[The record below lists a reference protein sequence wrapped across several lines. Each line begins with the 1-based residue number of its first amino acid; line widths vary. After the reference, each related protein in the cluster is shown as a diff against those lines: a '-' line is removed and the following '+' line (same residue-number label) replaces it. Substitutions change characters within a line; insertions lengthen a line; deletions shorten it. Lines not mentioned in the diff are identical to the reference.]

1 MTPEQ
6 LSSLQVA
13 ANALPMLMW
22 FTVIIGFLASL
33 TVGLGMA
40 MSLFYLHAMMS
51 SLSKF
56 NQNQD
61 RALEGFE
68 KLNESTK
75 AQLLGQARLSE
86 AWHRARKEQ
95 VEEEDQPGNSERTFP
110 TYTQDWKTRNSA

>member
-6 LSSLQVA
+6 FSSLQVA
-13 ANALPMLMW
+13 ANALPTLMW

-51 SLSKF
+51 SLTKF
-56 NQNQD
+56 NTNQD
-61 RALEGFE
+61 RALAGFE

-75 AQLLGQARLSE
+75 AQLLTQARSAE
-86 AWHRARKEQ
+86 VWHRTRKEQ
-95 VEEEDQPGNSERTFP
+95 IEEEEQPAERKFPTFKQDWRAGNS
-110 TYTQDWKTRNSA
+110 S